1 MSYLIKPKNYN
12 PLLDLKQTELGIK
25 QIKEFFQL
33 NLSSELRLRRVTA
46 PLFVLKGM
54 GINDDLNGI
63 ERPVSFPIKD
73 LGDAQAEVVHSLAK
87 WKRLTLADYHIEPGY
102 GIYTD
107 MNAIRSDEE
116 LGNLHSLY
124 VDQWDWER
132 VITNEDRNVNFLK
145 EIVNRIYAAMIRT
158 EYMVYEMYPQIK
170 PCLPQ
175 KLHFI
180 HSEELRQ
187 LYPDLEPKCR
197 EHAICQKYGAVFI
210 IGIGCKLSDG
220 KKHDGRAP
228 DYDDYTTKGLN
239 DLPGLNGDLLLWD
252 NVLQRSIEL
261 SSMGIRVDKEA
272 LQRQLKEE
280 KEEKRLELYFHKRL
294 MNDTLPLSIGGGI
307 GQSRLCMFYLR
318 KAHIGEIQASIWPED
333 MRKECEELDI
343 HLIYQTMNVQIEESW
358 KAHLKPEFDKD
369 YFRTLTDFVKSEYSQ
384 YQIFPPGKLIFNAF
398 NLCPFDKVKV
408 VIIGQDPYH
417 GPGQAHGLCFSVN
430 DGVPFPPSLVNIFKE
445 IKADIGSDAPAT
457 GNLTRWAEQGVLLL
471 NATLTVRAHQA
482 GSHQNRGWE
491 TFTDAAIR
499 ALAEEKENLVFI
511 LWGSYAQKKG
521 AFIDRNKHLVLTS
534 AHPSPLS
541 AYNGFFGNK
550 HFSRT
555 NDYLKTH
562 GKTEIAW

>member
-333 MRKECEELDI
+333 MRKECEEL
-343 HLIYQTMNVQIEESW
+343 
-358 KAHLKPEFDKD
+358 LKPEFDKD

-445 IKADIGSDAPAT
+445 IKADIGSDAPTT